1 MTKLTIDDKEYDL
14 ETFTEEQHKILGVL
28 NLGQNSIGLL
38 NHMLQCVQA
47 IQQMKTNELKQ
58 TLDVET
64 DDQ

>member
-28 NLGQNSIGLL
+28 NLGQNSVGLL

-47 IQQMKTNELKQ
+47 ISSK
-58 TLDVET
+58 
-64 DDQ
+64 